1 MLYNH
6 FTEKFGS
13 LSIVGVNREKKFIEQ
28 LVVSCNR
35 RDGGADIGKR
45 P

>member
-13 LSIVGVNREKKFIEQ
+13 LSIVEVNPRKEIYRTVGCIMQ
-28 LVVSCNR
+28 SAR
-35 RDGGADIGKR
+35 RGC
-45 P
+45 